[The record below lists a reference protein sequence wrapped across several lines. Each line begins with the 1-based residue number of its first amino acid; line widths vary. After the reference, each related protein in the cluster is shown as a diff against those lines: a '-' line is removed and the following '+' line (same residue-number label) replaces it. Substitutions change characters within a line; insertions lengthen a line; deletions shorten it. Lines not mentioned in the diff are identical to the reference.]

1 MSTMKPSAGVVA
13 AGHEVT
19 ANAAREILR
28 AGGNAFDAALA
39 ALFASCVAEPVL
51 ASLGGGGFLMAQTKN
66 EKPSL
71 YDFFVQT
78 PHNRPTDQDLDFY
91 PIVADFGTVQQEFHI
106 GMGSIATPGAIK
118 GIFSIHRDLC
128 KLPLREI
135 IQPACEAAR
144 KGIKVNS
151 FQHHI
156 ADLVSPIIK
165 STPEALRLHE
175 CSQRPGEIAQSN
187 DVVFNPEMAD
197 GFEILAH
204 EGEALF
210 YQGEMGRLLTNTCR
224 DHGGC
229 LSPADLESYS
239 VERRKPLELGYH
251 HAHLFTNPPP
261 SVGGILIAFTLSLL
275 EAEKLGNYNA
285 NSIHHLQR
293 IGHAMQLTHELRNT
307 RAIGSTDNLN
317 ADLEILENAFLSSYR
332 DTMQN
337 HKAFSRGTTQVSV
350 ADRFGNMASMTLS
363 NGEGSG
369 YVLPG
374 CGIMLNNMLG
384 EEDLNPKGFHQWPR
398 NSRIASMM
406 APTLVVTSDGQV
418 IATGSGGS
426 NRIRSAIMQVLVNL
440 IDFKMPIEQAVE
452 QSRMHY
458 ENDLL
463 NIEPGPAEDV
473 VAALRTQFPQ
483 VNLWSHKSLFYGG
496 AHSVMRNKNGALSG
510 SGDSRRGGV
519 CYTL

>member
-1 MSTMKPSAGVVA
+1 MSTMKSSTGVVA

-19 ANAAREILR
+19 ANAAREILG

-51 ASLGGGGFLMAQTKN
+51 ASLGGGGFLMAQIKDK
-66 EKPSL
+66 KPAL

-78 PHNRPTDQDLDFY
+78 PHHRPTAQDLDFY
-91 PIVADFGTVQQEFHI
+91 PILADFGTVQQEFHI

-118 GIFSIHRDLC
+118 GVFRIHRDLC

-135 IQPACEAAR
+135 IQPACEVAR
-144 KGIKVNS
+144 SGIKVNS

-156 ADLVSPIIK
+156 AELVSPIIR
-165 STPEALRLHE
+165 STPAALRLHE
-175 CSQRPGEIAQSN
+175 SSQRPGEIAQTE
-187 DVVFNPEMAD
+187 DIVTNPEMAD

-224 DHGGC
+224 DHGGS
-229 LSPADLESYS
+229 LSPTDLASYA
-239 VERRKPLELGYH
+239 VAQRKPLELNYH
-251 HAHLFTNPPP
+251 QARLFTNPPP

-275 EAEKLGNYNA
+275 ETEKLGNYAA
-285 NSIHHLQR
+285 NSIQHLQR
-293 IGHAMQLTHELRNT
+293 VGHAMQLTHELRHS
-307 RAIGSTDNLN
+307 RAIGSSDDLN
-317 ADLEILENAFLSSYR
+317 ADLEILDNTFLSRYR
-332 DTMQN
+332 DTMRN

-350 ADRFGNMASMTLS
+350 ADRLGNMASMTLS

-369 YVLPG
+369 FVLPG

-384 EEDLNPKGFHQWPR
+384 EEDLNPKGFHQWPP

-406 APTLVVTSDGQV
+406 APTLVVTNEGQS

-440 IDFKMPIEQAVE
+440 IDFNMPIEQAVE
-452 QSRMHY
+452 HSRMHY

-463 NIEPGPAEDV
+463 NIEPGPAEAV
-473 VAALRTQFPQ
+473 VAALRNQFPQ
-483 VNLWSHKSLFYGG
+483 VNLWSNKSLFYGG
-496 AHSVMRNKNGALSG
+496 AHSVMCNKTGQLSG

>member
-1 MSTMKPSAGVVA
+1 MKQSEGVVA

-51 ASLGGGGFLMAQTKN
+51 ASLGGGGFLMAQSKG
-66 EKPSL
+66 EKPKL

-78 PHNRPTDQDLDFY
+78 PHHRPPEEDVDFY

-106 GMGSIATPGAIK
+106 GMGSIATPGVIK
-118 GIFSIHRDLC
+118 GAFHIHQDLC
-128 KLPLREI
+128 KLPLKEI

-144 KGIKVNS
+144 NGVRINR

-165 STPEALRLHE
+165 SSPEALRLHE
-175 CSQRPGEIAQSN
+175 SLQQPGTIALPDEIIA
-187 DVVFNPEMAD
+187 NPAMAD
-197 GFEILAH
+197 AFEILSH

-210 YQGEMGRLLTNTCR
+210 YQGEMGRLLTDTCR
-224 DHGGC
+224 DQGGC
-229 LSPADLESYS
+229 LSPFDLESYK
-239 VERRKPLELGYH
+239 VERRKPLTLNYRQSY
-251 HAHLFTNPPP
+251 LFTNPPP

-275 EAEKLGNYNA
+275 ETADLGSCA
-285 NSIHHLQR
+285 VNSSDHLQR
-293 IGHAMQLTHELRNT
+293 IAHAMKLTHELRNA
-307 RAIGSTDNLN
+307 RAIGASTNLD
-317 ADLEILENAFLSSYR
+317 ADLEILDNEFLSSYR
-332 DTMQN
+332 DILSN
-337 HKAFSRGTTQVSV
+337 HKTFSRGTTQIST
-350 ADRFGNMASMTLS
+350 ADRWGNMASMTIS

-384 EEDLNPKGFHQWPR
+384 EEDINPHGFHQWPLNR
-398 NSRIASMM
+398 RIASMM
-406 APTLVVTSDGQV
+406 SPSLMISKRGDV

-440 IDFKMPIEQAVE
+440 IDFDMTIEKAVE
-452 QSRMHY
+452 QPRMHF

-463 NIEPGPAEDV
+463 NIEPGPAESV
-473 VAALRTQFPQ
+473 ITALRSQFPQ
-483 VNLWSHKSLFYGG
+483 LNAWSDKSIFYGG
-496 AHSVMRNKNGALSG
+496 AHSVMRQKNGQLSG
-510 SGDSRRGGV
+510 AGDSRRGGI
-519 CYTL
+519 CYLL